1 MILANWGTPGEGPD
15 SKRLRRKNSQEDFSR
30 DSMQPPQDYQQVS
43 TMVTESPI
51 LESGKGADFREEF
64 QISSRGP
71 MKLQRP
77 MSNQIRQ
84 QNSFVMP
91 QQTNDMMLPPILA
104 ADRMMKF
111 NSSVDGKALLHDLD
125 MKFDTQDKMI
135 NYLISQINSL
145 EGTVQGLNRKASSIA
160 EQERAERNKLETTLK
175 YDKDQQFYNIN
186 EVMQKISFLDEALKR
201 EERTR
206 IEMRDKLRVADENN
220 REMMNFI
227 KGIQN
232 QSD

>member
-1 MILANWGTPGEGPD
+1 
-15 SKRLRRKNSQEDFSR
+15 
-30 DSMQPPQDYQQVS
+30 
-43 TMVTESPI
+43 
-51 LESGKGADFREEF
+51 
-64 QISSRGP
+64 
-71 MKLQRP
+71 
-77 MSNQIRQ
+77 
-84 QNSFVMP
+84 
-91 QQTNDMMLPPILA
+91 MMLPPILA